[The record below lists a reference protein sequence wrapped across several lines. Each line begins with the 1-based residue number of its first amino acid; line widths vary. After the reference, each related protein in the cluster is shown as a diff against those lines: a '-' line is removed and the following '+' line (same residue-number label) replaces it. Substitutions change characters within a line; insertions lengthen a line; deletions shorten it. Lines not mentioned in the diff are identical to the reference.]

1 MNIASVLTCFING
14 IDNKTIIANPG
25 MNRKENGYIIV
36 TLVATEKIDTH
47 GIYEHTEET
56 SICAFTIN
64 ISKYL
69 LAFRQI
75 HSSISG

>member
-25 MNRKENGYIIV
+25 MNRKENGYKIV
-36 TLVATEKIDTH
+36 TFVATKKLVFMEFMNTI
-47 GIYEHTEET
+47 EET